1 LSASGNVAAGN
12 LTTTGQVVA
21 TGNISAGNVTATN
34 LTGTLLTAN
43 QPNITDVGTLNNLN
57 VTGNTVSGTGTFGN
71 ITISGSNINSN
82 ASRITVNSD
91 DTDVD
96 FAVDGDTTANIF
108 YVDAGT
114 GTVSIGNSTQTTG
127 AILSI
132 NSTDSVLLPKG
143 TDAQRPDPAV
153 IGMTRYNTEDDGLEV
168 YTQAGWKAVGIE
180 FTVIASETFSGD
192 DSTVTFTLSTAQT
205 TDSCIVSIN
214 GIVQEPVTAYSVSTT
229 TLTFTEAP
237 LVGDT
242 IEVRTLTTTT
252 TVTGISNSAGNATV
266 AVSDTSGNV
275 TITGDLIPSANVT
288 FDLGSSADRWNELF
302 LAGNTI
308 VLGDV
313 VIKNTSGNT
322 IGFFGADGT
331 TPGSIDTNNIDSA
344 AISNGTSNVSV
355 VASNGNVNVNI
366 GGSPIVTFYSGGIDN
381 RQANGVGNI
390 GTASSSF
397 NTVFAK
403 ATSAQYADL
412 AEQYLA
418 DSNYTPGTVLIFGG
432 AAEVT
437 SASVDADH
445 RVAGVVS
452 TNPGYIMNAGLTGA
466 HVVLVA
472 LTGRVPCQVIGPVSK
487 GDLMVSTGNGHAR
500 SDNLAQ
506 AGTVIGKALEDF
518 DGAQGVIEIVV
529 GRH

>member
-1 LSASGNVAAGN
+1 
-12 LTTTGQVVA
+12 
-21 TGNISAGNVTATN
+21 
-34 LTGTLLTAN
+34 
-43 QPNITDVGTLNNLN
+43 
-57 VTGNTVSGTGTFGN
+57 
-71 ITISGSNINSN
+71 
-82 ASRITVNSD
+82 
-91 DTDVD
+91 
-96 FAVDGDTTANIF
+96 
-108 YVDAGT
+108 
-114 GTVSIGNSTQTTG
+114 
-127 AILSI
+127 
-132 NSTDSVLLPKG
+132 
-143 TDAQRPDPAV
+143 
-153 IGMTRYNTEDDGLEV
+153 
-168 YTQAGWKAVGIE
+168 
-180 FTVIASETFSGD
+180 
-192 DSTVTFTLSTAQT
+192 
-205 TDSCIVSIN
+205 
-214 GIVQEPVTAYSVSTT
+214 VSTT

-252 TVTGISNSAGNATV
+252 TVTSISNSAGNATV

-288 FDLGSSADRWNELF
+288 FDLGSNTARWNELY

-322 IGFFGADGT
+322 IGFFGPDGT

-397 NTVFAK
+397 NTVFAR

-437 SASVDADH
+437 KSTTNADH

-466 HVVLVA
+466 HVALVA

-487 GDLMVSTGNGHAR
+487 GDLMVSTGNGHAQ

-506 AGTVIGKALEDF
+506 AGTIIGKALENF
-518 DGAQGVIEIVV
+518 DGAFGVIEVVV